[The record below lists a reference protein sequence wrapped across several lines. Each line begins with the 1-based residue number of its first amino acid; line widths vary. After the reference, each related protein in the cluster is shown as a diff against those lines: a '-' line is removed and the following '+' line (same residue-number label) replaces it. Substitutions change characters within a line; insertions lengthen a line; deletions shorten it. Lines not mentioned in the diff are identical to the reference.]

1 MNSTASDIHTQIQR
15 QLTQLERDHGVSVLY
30 ACESGSRAWGFESTD
45 SDFDVRFIYV
55 RPSDWYVSIDLE
67 TRRDVIE
74 LPIDDE
80 LDINGWDAR
89 KALQLFRKTN
99 PPLIEWLFSPI
110 VYRENGWL
118 ANRMRQLAPEIYNFT
133 SARYHYYHMA
143 ARNFREYLRGETVI
157 RKKYLYVL
165 RPLLAVNWIEN
176 GLGIVPTEF
185 DRLVSETVS
194 DITLNAEIT
203 ELLQL
208 KRSGHELDRGAPFP
222 AIQKYVESELDRH
235 ANEPKIHSKPKA
247 NLDTLNLMFRDVL
260 REFGPNSQHDGT

>member
-1 MNSTASDIHTQIQR
+1 MNPIAPDIQAEIKR
-15 QLTQLERDHGVSVLY
+15 QLIQLERDHGIAILY

-45 SDFDVRFIYV
+45 SDYDVRFLYV

-67 TRRDVIE
+67 SRRDVVE
-74 LPIDDE
+74 LPIDDV
-80 LDINGWDAR
+80 LDINGWDIR

-110 VYRENGWL
+110 VYRETGWL
-118 ANRMRQLAPEIYNFT
+118 ADRMRQLAPEIYNFT

-143 ARNFREYLRGETVI
+143 DRNFREYLRGDSVI

-165 RPLLAVNWIEN
+165 RPLLAVNWIEK

-194 DITLNAEIT
+194 DVGLTAEIA
-203 ELLQL
+203 ELLRL
-208 KRSGHELDRGAPFP
+208 KRSGNELDLGAPFP
-222 AIQKYVESELDRH
+222 AIQTFVESELERH
-235 ANEPKIHSKPKA
+235 SNESKIHSQPKS
-247 NLDTLNLMFRDVL
+247 DFETLNQIFRDVV
-260 REFGPNSQHDGT
+260 REFGS